1 MDKEQAK
8 FILQCFR
15 PDGGDALDTDFAEAL
30 ELATKDRELG
40 EWLVKERS
48 TDAAFAAAL
57 ESVEIPDSLRESI
70 FASFEGDASE
80 EFSELDAAFVGALAS
95 VQPPEGLRDQILMA
109 MQAEEDV
116 FNINISKV

>member
-30 ELATKDRELG
+30 GLATKDRELG

-57 ESVEIPDSLRESI
+57 ESVEIPEFWRNNLAAGQMIDGPAFIAEDDTTTVVDR
-70 FASFEGDASE
+70 GWRVVVDARGYLNLE
-80 EFSELDAAFVGALAS
+80 RTEAV
-95 VQPPEGLRDQILMA
+95 
-109 MQAEEDV
+109 
-116 FNINISKV
+116 